1 MDHKVVPRG
10 PESELKKKHQ
20 FFLRISHYAMTSTAE
35 SVYVLG
41 GYTGITNEYSS
52 IIAEFKDDRWIYAG
66 DMAQGKQQHDAI
78 TSGPYTMIVGGNPS
92 VSQGSS

>member
-1 MDHKVVPRG
+1 MGHKDPLSG
-10 PESELKKKHQ
+10 PKIRVN
-20 FFLRISHYAMTSTAE
+20 FLFRISHYAMTSTAE

-52 IIAEFKDDRWIYAG
+52 TIAEFKNDRWIYAG
-66 DMAQGKQQHDAI
+66 DLAQGKQQHNAI